1 MSTGATTRHSGRR
14 LTGLT
19 FGRRGASPTPYCR
32 IYDKTAQADPDAPIR
47 QVWDGAGYRDGEGTV
62 WRVEFELRSEFLR
75 NLNVD
80 GDRLSSDPAEFLAHH
95 LDETW
100 RYLLTR
106 WLVFRSSPD
115 ERTRIERTPPAPW
128 WNALAATSGLNGS
141 VFGPVRELKR
151 AGVAPRDAAAQLRQ
165 ATGLLVSV
173 AALNG
178 TSSLDDTLAAFGR
191 FAREVVGE
199 QGFAEQVV
207 ARCHAWG
214 LDVPFPK
221 RDETAATPPDRVRRR
236 TRRRRKRKGASGRRG
251 RD

>member
-1 MSTGATTRHSGRR
+1 MRTGATTRHSGRR

-32 IYDKTAQADPDAPIR
+32 IYDKTAQADAEAPVR
-47 QVWDGAGYRDGEGTV
+47 QVWDTAGYEDGDGTV

-80 GDRLSSDPAEFLAHH
+80 GVRLSSDPAEFLANH

-106 WLVFRSSPD
+106 WLVLRSSPD
-115 ERTRIERTPPAPW
+115 VRTRIERTPPAPW
-128 WNALAATSGLNGS
+128 WGALAATSGLNGS

-151 AGVAPRDAAAQLRQ
+151 TGVAPRDAAAQLKQ

-178 TSSLDDTLAAFGR
+178 TSSLDDTLAAFTC
-191 FAREVVGE
+191 FAHEVVGA

-214 LDVPFPK
+214 LDIPTSKP
-221 RDETAATPPDRVRRR
+221 EEAAATPPDQARRR
-236 TRRRRKRKGASGRRG
+236 IRRRRKRKHASGRRG